1 MVCPLLSLFVSLEKR
16 TRRSFDAYS
25 YSYERFSLSRFQ
37 DPGWEHCGRLLDE
50 IYFGRVKCVISAIQ
64 LSELYTPFK
73 RAGDIKGLERLK
85 REHSS
90 KLSQNVLVFIPL
102 AIILAA

>member
-1 MVCPLLSLFVSLEKR
+1 MLTLIDTNVFLCL
-16 TRRSFDAYS
+16 A
-25 YSYERFSLSRFQ
+25 FQ

-50 IYFGRVKCVISAIQ
+50 VYFGRVKCVISAIQ
-64 LSELYTPFK
+64 LSELYIPFK
-73 RAGDIKGLERLK
+73 RAGDLKGLERLK

-102 AIILAA
+102 AIILATR